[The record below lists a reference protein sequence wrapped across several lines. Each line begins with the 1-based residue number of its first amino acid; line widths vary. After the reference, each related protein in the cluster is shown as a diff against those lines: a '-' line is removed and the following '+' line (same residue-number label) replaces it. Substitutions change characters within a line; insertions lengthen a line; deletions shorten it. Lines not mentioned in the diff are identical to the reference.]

1 MMKTQVSILVKGDFL
16 MWYTNLPFWILS
28 KKPYIGMYVDKG
40 PDQGGELVKLKLSKK
55 PYILEV
61 EPGTHEFWFV
71 DSNAGNKKLIAG
83 AAKLGVGIALDAFG
97 GFSSMAGPSSA
108 LDVAASQK
116 VIQDNYMHIILNEGD
131 DFKISLK
138 PGRKGAVKIKELS

>member
-1 MMKTQVSILVKGDFL
+1 M
-16 MWYTNLPFWILS
+16 
-28 KKPYIGMYVDKG
+28 DKG

-97 GFSSMAGPSSA
+97 GFSSMAGTSSA